1 MTKTTGKSC
10 AVSIE
15 DYINSQPTTE
25 DYAQIGRITLQH
37 TSLEFELETLVWK
50 YMGDIDKGHITTARM
65 GAQDITEVLMTLVEW
80 TEPDDGLAEAIEWG
94 VQCFHALRL
103 KRNSIIHAFNFKADQ
118 KNERLFLEKRTR
130 SRVFDSFE
138 LYEISRK
145 TLEQVVGEQVILSIY
160 LYRLA
165 EIIDVRGPDAI
176 MPNPPLPSTELA
188 LPMRPPM
195 PMALIGQKREP
206 VTSNRRK
213 RKLGRELAEKQI
225 IVSEKK
231 LRQHKHTST

>member
-1 MTKTTGKSC
+1 MTKSTGNSR
-10 AVSIE
+10 AFSIDE
-15 DYINSQPTTE
+15 YINSQPTTE

-50 YMGDIDKGHITTARM
+50 YMGDLDKGHIATARM
-65 GAQDITEVLMTLVEW
+65 GVQDITEVLMTLVEW

-103 KRNSIIHAFNFKADQ
+103 KRNSIIHAFNFQADQ
-118 KNERLFLEKRTR
+118 KTERLFLERRTR

-145 TLEQVVGEQVILSIY
+145 TLEQVVGEQVVLSIY

-165 EIIDVRGPDAI
+165 EIIDARGPEAI
-176 MPNPPLPSTELA
+176 MPNPPLPATQQA
-188 LPMRPPM
+188 LPTRP
-195 PMALIGQKREP
+195 ALPVKLIPQEREP

-213 RKLGRELAEKQI
+213 RKHDRELSEKQPI
-225 IVSEKK
+225 ISKQKFRRDKPV
-231 LRQHKHTST
+231 